1 MLEFLIRSG
10 GHYNDGAGDQKEQII
25 GSICPLHPIEEA
37 LGVHH
42 FCEKRNGGIF
52 AGQGLVYVRLQQIVI
67 LEICKA
73 LILFHAEFIDFL
85 VLRLVRQV
93 FGCDEIVALL
103 KLYEDAPKI
112 ARR

>member
-1 MLEFLIRSG
+1 MLELLVRSG
-10 GHYNDGAGDQKEQII
+10 GHYNDGARDQKEQII

-42 FCEKRNGGIF
+42 FCEKQNGGVL

>member
-10 GHYNDGAGDQKEQII
+10 EHRDGGAGDQKEQVI

-42 FCEKRNGGIF
+42 FCEKRNGGVL
-52 AGQGLVYVRLQQIVI
+52 AGQGLVYVHLQQIVI
-67 LEICKA
+67 LEVGKA
-73 LILFHAEFIDFL
+73 LILSYAEFIDFL
-85 VLRLVRQV
+85 VLQLVRQV

-103 KLYEDAPKI
+103 KLYEDTSKI

>member
-1 MLEFLIRSG
+1 MLELLVRSG
-10 GHYNDGAGDQKEQII
+10 GHYNDGARDQKEQII

-42 FCEKRNGGIF
+42 FCEKQNGGVL

-67 LEICKA
+67 LEVGKA

-85 VLRLVRQV
+85 VLQLVRQV